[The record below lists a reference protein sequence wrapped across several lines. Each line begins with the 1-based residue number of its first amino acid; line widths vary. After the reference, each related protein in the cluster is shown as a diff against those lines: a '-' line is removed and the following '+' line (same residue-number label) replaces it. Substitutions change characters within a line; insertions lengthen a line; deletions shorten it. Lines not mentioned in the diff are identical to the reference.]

1 MIASVLLAALAAGPA
16 ADSMPTAPGAAAHSW
31 EQAQSLTR
39 KLEDIGRRRQ
49 ERRKKAQTV
58 LFTQGEVNSYL
69 NLTYADKLPK
79 GVRDVFVQL
88 DRDRM
93 LVKGLVNID
102 RVKGKVEG
110 GWLPLSFLSGDV
122 PVEASGKV
130 KGKDGFGTVEWET
143 VYVGNVRVPIS
154 ALDQMVRSATKDADR
169 PEGFDIHA
177 PFPLPHSVSGLRLEP
192 GRAFLDF

>member
-1 MIASVLLAALAAGPA
+1 MIAGFILVALAAGPA
-16 ADSMPTAPGAAAHSW
+16 DSLPTAPGVAVHSW

-39 KLEDIGRRRQ
+39 KLEDIERRKQ
-49 ERRKKAQTV
+49 ERRRKAQTV
-58 LFTQGEVNSYL
+58 LFTQGEVNSFL
-69 NLTYADKLPK
+69 NLSYAEKLPR

-110 GWLPLSFLSGDV
+110 GWSPLAFLTGDV
-122 PVEASGKV
+122 PVEATGKV
-130 KGKDGFGTVEWET
+130 RGKDGFGVVEWES
-143 VYVGNVRVPIS
+143 VYVANVRVPIS
-154 ALDQMVRSATKDADR
+154 ALEQMVRSATRDADR

-177 PFPLPHSVSGLRLEP
+177 PFPLPYSVSRLRLEP
-192 GRAFLDF
+192 GRALLDF

>member
-1 MIASVLLAALAAGPA
+1 MIAGFIFVALAAGPA
-16 ADSMPTAPGAAAHSW
+16 DSLPTAPGVAAHSW

-39 KLEDIGRRRQ
+39 KLEDIERRKQ
-49 ERRKKAQTV
+49 ERRRKAQTV
-58 LFTQGEVNSYL
+58 LFTQGEVNSFL
-69 NLTYADKLPK
+69 NLSYAEKLPR

-110 GWLPLSFLSGDV
+110 GWSPLAFLTGDV
-122 PVEASGKV
+122 PVEATGKV
-130 KGKDGFGTVEWET
+130 RGKDGFGVVEWES
-143 VYVGNVRVPIS
+143 VYVANVRVPIS
-154 ALDQMVRSATKDADR
+154 ALEQMVRSATRDADR

-177 PFPLPHSVSGLRLEP
+177 PFPLPYSVSRLRLEP
-192 GRAFLDF
+192 GRALLDF